1 MRRHSLDNLRWA
13 AALLVFA
20 YHICYL
26 YNGLGIPGGIPGAES
41 LPALDILA
49 GIVYP
54 WFMVL
59 LFVIAGMSAQYAL
72 ERRTDGQFLRERR
85 DRLLAPSTLGLL
97 VVHWVTGYLNIRMGG
112 GLAFI
117 PPPLV
122 YPISVISGIGPL
134 WFAQMLFVFSCLL
147 VLLRRLGWA
156 EKWREQCENLPS
168 AVFVLLFLP
177 LWGAA
182 QVLNLPV
189 LTMYR
194 FGIYLA
200 AFLIGYL
207 VLSHEAAQEALAR
220 FGLPLLAAA
229 AAGGAAYTVRWLG
242 KDYTDPA
249 CLRSGL
255 TNLYAWT
262 AILAAL
268 GCGRRYFDGENAF
281 TRYMRRAGFGIYVLH
296 YPVLLSVCYCLHT
309 YFDLPAVWNYLL
321 ALAAGLPVTLALYE
335 IIQRTPVIRYLVLGR
350 RGR

>member
-1 MRRHSLDNLRWA
+1 
-13 AALLVFA
+13 
-20 YHICYL
+20 
-26 YNGLGIPGGIPGAES
+26 
-41 LPALDILA
+41 
-49 GIVYP
+49 
-54 WFMVL
+54 
-59 LFVIAGMSAQYAL
+59 
-72 ERRTDGQFLRERR
+72 
-85 DRLLAPSTLGLL
+85 
-97 VVHWVTGYLNIRMGG
+97 MGG
-112 GLAFI
+112 ALAFI
-117 PPPLV
+117 PTPLV

-229 AAGGAAYTVRWLG
+229 AAGAG
-242 KDYTDPA
+242 K
-249 CLRSGL
+249 GL
-255 TNLYAWT
+255 H
-262 AILAAL
+262 
-268 GCGRRYFDGENAF
+268 
-281 TRYMRRAGFGIYVLH
+281 RAGV
-296 YPVLLSVCYCLHT
+296 PAER
-309 YFDLPAVWNYLL
+309 FDQPLRLDGRPGGPRLRPAVF
-321 ALAAGLPVTLALYE
+321 
-335 IIQRTPVIRYLVLGR
+335 
-350 RGR
+350 

>member
-112 GLAFI
+112 ALAFI
-117 PPPLV
+117 PTPLV

-194 FGIYLA
+194 FGIY
-200 AFLIGYL
+200 
-207 VLSHEAAQEALAR
+207 
-220 FGLPLLAAA
+220 
-229 AAGGAAYTVRWLG
+229 
-242 KDYTDPA
+242 
-249 CLRSGL
+249 
-255 TNLYAWT
+255 
-262 AILAAL
+262 
-268 GCGRRYFDGENAF
+268 
-281 TRYMRRAGFGIYVLH
+281 VLH

-335 IIQRTPVIRYLVLGR
+335 IIQRTPVIRYFVLGR